1 MPETVQIRSYTNFV
15 TRPLREDE
23 GVAQRPE
30 QSTSGQRRW
39 SGLGRMPGVD
49 LRRALDIVA
58 QPWAYVGVSDA
69 QLCAD
74 VQAYVDDDLGVR
86 HVPALDGEA
95 AVRPLDVLL
104 RLAVATKPQYQTD
117 LYEVHRHWSLLR
129 YLGLFES
136 DSDGQLCL
144 SSAGRRIVGNQRRV
158 TSEELGIG
166 FAVHRAQEWMAS
178 RWPGATTT
186 GVIDIDAA
194 LSSGFVRAGAVTS
207 SVVQRAG
214 RRPDYLLIAESPGS
228 EDRYHYAV
236 VECKGTKGWRYGL
249 TQMASACMQLRGVAV
264 AGRQPPGLAVGT
276 VLADDWVCC
285 RALELSPGH
294 RGHLEPATYRVEL
307 PEPSEDVAEVHIE
320 RETFERRVHVDIDEE
335 APLSAEDLVRAGMQA
350 SWASLA
356 DFAGNDYAFQRWAP
370 PVFRANLDRDV
381 QARPQRVERQTRE
394 GLDVVGVRN
403 LITLP
408 GGELEVVFGL
418 VAEVDEALVRRD
430 ADRVIEA
437 QRRVAERRA
446 QARDVADRAPGE
458 DVTAVSDDGAVL
470 ILIPR

>member
-1 MPETVQIRSYTNFV
+1 M
-15 TRPLREDE
+15 
-23 GVAQRPE
+23 
-30 QSTSGQRRW
+30 
-39 SGLGRMPGVD
+39 D

-58 QPWAYVGVSDA
+58 QPWTYFGVSDA

-74 VQAYVDDDLGVR
+74 VQAYADDDLGVR
-86 HVPALDGEA
+86 DVPALDGEA

-117 LYEVHRHWSLLR
+117 LYEAHRHWSLLR
-129 YLGLFES
+129 YLGLFDS
-136 DSDGQLCL
+136 DSDGYLCL

-166 FAVHRAQEWMAS
+166 FAVHRAQEWMAA

-186 GVIDIDAA
+186 GVIDIDVA
-194 LSSGFVRAGAVTS
+194 LSSGVIRVGGVTS
-207 SVVQRAG
+207 SVVQRG
-214 RRPDYLLIAESPGS
+214 RRRPDYLLIAESPGS

-249 TQMASACMQLRGVAV
+249 DQLASACVQLRGVAV
-264 AGRQPPGLAVGT
+264 ESRQPPGLAVGT
-276 VLADDWVCC
+276 VLADDWVYC
-285 RALELSPGH
+285 RALELSPGR
-294 RGHLEPATYRVEL
+294 RGHHESATDPVKL
-307 PEPSEDVAEVHIE
+307 PEPFGDAAEVHVE
-320 RETFERRVHVDIDEE
+320 REAFERIVHVDMDEG
-335 APLSAEDLVRAGMQA
+335 APLSAEDLVGAGMQA

-356 DFAGNDYAFQRWAP
+356 DFAGNDYAFRRWAP

-381 QARPQRVERQTRE
+381 RARPQRVERQTRG

-418 VAEVDEALVRRD
+418 AAEVDEALADRD

-437 QRRVAERRA
+437 QRRVAGQRA
-446 QARDVADRAPGE
+446 QERDVASREPGD

-470 ILIPR
+470 MLIPR